1 MLDKK
6 ITSFECVFMVNK
18 INKSN
23 ENLLKLAEK
32 LSSKDAVIKT
42 SVDWKIVS
50 WSLGAEKMYGYSEGE
65 VKGHNLIDLLQ
76 PQELDVSQEL
86 RINRQNKDV
95 NSYESV
101 HITKDGK
108 LINVRQNVALIK
120 DLSGNVIENSI
131 IIRNTTERR
140 RGAPMP
146 ANEVER
152 LDALYQYKILDT
164 QSEDNFD
171 DLTKL
176 ASYICQ
182 TPIALI
188 SLVDAERQWF
198 KSKIGLDISQTPR
211 ELAFCGYT
219 ILQNEVLHVEDT
231 IADERFFDNPLVTTD
246 PHIRF
251 YAGAPLITTSGSAI
265 GSICVLDSAPKKLND
280 EQLEMLKILS
290 RMVMR
295 ELDKRKQI
303 SELKNQDLRL
313 KK

>member
-1 MLDKK
+1 
-6 ITSFECVFMVNK
+6 MVNK